1 MMNRESYRHT
11 RWRRRRG
18 GIGMTTTSTSV
29 RRIALPPASRGK
41 RKQRAS
47 MATATN
53 PVDDPTLVDGP
64 ATHQTPPAPF
74 PRVDT
79 ER

>member
-1 MMNRESYRHT
+1 
-11 RWRRRRG
+11 
-18 GIGMTTTSTSV
+18 
-29 RRIALPPASRGK
+29 
-41 RKQRAS
+41 

-53 PVDDPTLVDGP
+53 PFDDPTLVDGP